1 MLKSTIFRLYASALL
16 LVKVDTLLCTLFVG
30 TGIQKH
36 YDQSYSIVKLLYP
49 NNIPFLYPLIMS
61 ENQRC

>member
-36 YDQSYSIVKLLYP
+36 DQSYSIVKLLYP

>member
-16 LVKVDTLLCTLFVG
+16 LIKVDTLLCTLFVG

-36 YDQSYSIVKLLYP
+36 YDQSIVLCDQSIVLLSYYSAIIFHFYTP
-49 NNIPFLYPLIMS
+49 
-61 ENQRC
+61 